1 MKWHF
6 TMFARNVGHILTPNE
21 KCDCENVSEK
31 EKKAREHLL
40 LVEKGTNQL
49 AFRWPSER
57 AGV

>member
-1 MKWHF
+1 MAF
-6 TMFARNVGHILTPNE
+6 YNVCPKCGAHLDPNE

-40 LVEKGTNQL
+40 MVEKGTNQL
-49 AFRWPSER
+49 AFRWLSER